1 MAKETKTSKNIEKKK
16 KESKPATQTKET
28 GKPPD
33 CQLLALPFCTITMYE
48 YHNLRTV
55 HIYLYSLT
63 LFDIL
68 LFCIVNV
75 RKWYMGIQWNLSDP
89 ITYGT

>member
-16 KESKPATQTKET
+16 KESKPATQAKET
-28 GKPPD
+28 GKPPE

-48 YHNLRTV
+48 YHNLLYIRMYS
-55 HIYLYSLT
+55 YLST

-75 RKWYMGIQWNLSDP
+75 RKWYV
-89 ITYGT
+89 YGYTVEPV